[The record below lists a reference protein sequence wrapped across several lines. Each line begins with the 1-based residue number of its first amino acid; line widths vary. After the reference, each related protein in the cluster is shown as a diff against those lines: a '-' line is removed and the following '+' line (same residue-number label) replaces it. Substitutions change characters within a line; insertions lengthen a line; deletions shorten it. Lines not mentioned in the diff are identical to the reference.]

1 VYFCYSRI
9 SLRENATR
17 DDVAASTDHV
27 SPRTCVFIRI
37 PARARA
43 RAGRPSG
50 RERQTASRSAPFRL
64 NVPRFGQGVRIL
76 PGGMVSRHRAAQR
89 IVRLYYARSR
99 PLSKI
104 NRHDTRRLIYE
115 KETCVKA
122 RNILAYFLASQ
133 PNRQKRITM
142 ARVTCRTR
150 SIALAMRNSNCA
162 LIRVTDTPDRKIDH
176 FYSIIERRRVSR
188 LCKATR
194 RVSALSTWNLSRRFC
209 NPLFLPFLQ
218 ANHRLSSGEIA

>member
-1 VYFCYSRI
+1 VRLYSN
-9 SLRENATR
+9 S
-17 DDVAASTDHV
+17 
-27 SPRTCVFIRI
+27 

-43 RAGRPSG
+43 RGSPSE

-76 PGGMVSRHRAAQR
+76 PGRMVSRDRAAQR
-89 IVRLYYARSR
+89 IVRLYYAQSR

-122 RNILAYFLASQ
+122 WNILAYFLASQ

-150 SIALAMRNSNCA
+150 SIALAMCNSNCA

-176 FYSIIERRRVSR
+176 SYSILAPLSNANVYLDYAKR
-188 LCKATR
+188 LAE
-194 RVSALSTWNLSRRFC
+194 SRRYRRGISRGDFVI
-209 NPLFLPFLQ
+209 PSSFLSCSGESR
-218 ANHRLSSGEIA
+218 RLSSGEIA